1 MLDEHIE
8 VVFADTESAR
18 SIHYRMRYQV
28 YCLERGY
35 EDPDAYPEGE
45 ERDEWDGDAAHFI
58 VRHRPTGEWLA
69 TLRLVLP
76 KAGRLPLNGHCRLPH
91 QIRSRAPVTHAGEIS
106 RLCIWP
112 AGRRLAASVPSAGGE
127 LLTALLRAALDYS
140 LERGLRYWYFLIS
153 PGLARMVRRLC
164 ISLTPAGDA
173 CELRGRRIPY
183 VADIEDSLRN
193 ATDPL
198 LDRLQRM
205 PGYRRYSELFGEVAG
220 DLSADA
226 DSRQSDSPLPVAV

>member
-1 MLDEHIE
+1 MLDEHFE

-35 EDPDAYPEGE
+35 EDPGAFPHGE
-45 ERDEWDGDAAHFI
+45 ERDEWDGNAAHFM
-58 VRHRPTGEWLA
+58 VRHRPTGQWLA

-76 KAGRLPLNGHCRLPH
+76 RAGCLPVSGHCELP
-91 QIRSRAPVTHAGEIS
+91 QEVRSKAPVVQAAEIS

-112 AGRRLAASVPSAGGE
+112 AGRRLVASVPSLSSE

-140 LERGLRYWYFLIS
+140 REQGLRYWYFLIS
-153 PGLARMVRRLC
+153 PALARMVRRLC
-164 ISLTPAGDA
+164 ISLTPAGEA

-183 VADIEDSLRN
+183 V
-193 ATDPL
+193 TDLERTLQESETL
-198 LDRLQRM
+198 LGRLERM
-205 PGYRRYSELFGEVAG
+205 PAYRRHSELLAENVSGSPAH
-220 DLSADA
+220 S
-226 DSRQSDSPLPVAV
+226 DSRCGLSRLPIAV